1 MIFDVRNVAMAKQK
15 AGRPSEPLM
24 FRNMRDSVM
33 DLPAIDLVTDPMSTA
48 AEDALDLQAVIKA
61 AEDQARRETLA
72 AATEAYEGQIRIE
85 RASISRSVQQFE
97 QEKQNY
103 FADLEQEVVK
113 LSLAIA
119 ERVLRRESS
128 MDPMLLAG
136 AARVAL
142 EQLADGSEAVLRV
155 SAEEVNHW
163 NEAVLPSAKG
173 VVIEADADLPRG
185 ECVLKT
191 RSGTVQLGLR
201 AQLQEIERGF
211 FELMGRRPAAIGAC

>member
-1 MIFDVRNVAMAKQK
+1 
-15 AGRPSEPLM
+15 M
-24 FRNMRDSVM
+24 FRNMRESVM
-33 DLPAIDLVTDPMSTA
+33 DLPSIEAVPGPLA
-48 AEDALDLQAVIKA
+48 AETADAVNLPAVIKA
-61 AEDQARRETLA
+61 AEDQARREALA
-72 AATEAYEGQIRIE
+72 AATEAYQSQIGVE
-85 RASISRSVQQFE
+85 RELISRSVQQFE

-155 SAEEVNHW
+155 CAEEVAHW
-163 NEAVLPSAKG
+163 HQAVLPSGKG
-173 VVIEADADLPRG
+173 LVIEGDAELPRG

-211 FELMGRRPAAIGAC
+211 FELMGRRPTVAVGAC

>member
-1 MIFDVRNVAMAKQK
+1 MFNSKPSSVLKDK
-15 AGRPSEPLM
+15 ALRPAEPLM
-24 FRNMRDSVM
+24 FRNMRENLM
-33 DLPAIDLVTDPMSTA
+33 DLPELDVPVQAAPADEAIDLPAVIQA
-48 AEDALDLQAVIKA
+48 AEEHARREALAKA
-61 AEDQARRETLA
+61 AEAYESQIRAERET
-72 AATEAYEGQIRIE
+72 
-85 RASISRSVQQFE
+85 ISRTVQQFE
-97 QEKQNY
+97 QEKQVY

-142 EQLADGSEAVLRV
+142 EHISAGSAAVLRV
-155 SAEEVNHW
+155 SADEVNHW
-163 NEAVLPSAKG
+163 NQAVLPSAKS
-173 VVIEADADLPRG
+173 VTIEPDEELPRG

-191 RSGTVQLGLR
+191 RSGTVQLGLK

-211 FELMGRRPAAIGAC
+211 FELMGRRPAMVGAF